1 MNKEQIEEF
10 EKFLKGRRILTKFK
24 AANSRKGH
32 NLTKY
37 YEEED
42 YPSQVLSGAFTWR
55 HSTQGHV
62 YWSNVNQAW
71 QSHCRKLEKR
81 YNESRERN

>member
-10 EKFLKGRRILTKFK
+10 EKFLRGRRILTKLK
-24 AANSRKGH
+24 TNTIKNGH
-32 NLTKY
+32 KMAKY

-42 YPSQVLSGAFTWR
+42 YPSQVLSGAFNWA

-62 YWSNVNQAW
+62 YWGNVDIAW
-71 QSHCRKLEKR
+71 QSHCRKIYKD
-81 YNESRERN
+81 